1 MSVPRRN
8 PSQDDA
14 WFEDAC
20 DEPSSVLRA
29 VPAEEQGGDT
39 AVHHGARRAHSRW
52 VLDADIHIDGGVSR
66 GVTLNASTGGLR
78 VAMSRALVAGAYVD
92 VAVVRGPVA
101 LLSRVRVVWTRPS
114 GGAWLSGLKFA
125 QPDPRFRSAHT
136 LAQA

>member
-8 PSQDDA
+8 PAHDDA

-29 VPAEEQGGDT
+29 VIPDEGRDPAT
-39 AVHHGARRAHSRW
+39 HHGARREHSRW
-52 VLDADIHIDGGVSR
+52 VLDADIQIDGGVSR

-78 VAMSRALVAGAYVD
+78 VALSRALDAGSSVD

-101 LLSRVRVVWTRPS
+101 LLSRVCVVWTRPS
-114 GGAWLSGLKFA
+114 GGAWLSGLRFA
-125 QPDPRFRSAHT
+125 QPDPRFRDAHA